1 MENIEQNNFGIK
13 DLVRIIKFWYRYLLT
28 KWLIIGVITVV
39 MGIVGFFYSTSQPAI
54 YTAEIIFVSD
64 AESSSKLGG
73 YASIAAQFGLD
84 IGGNSN
90 AFQGDNLLELFK
102 SKDLIKKTLLSTII
116 VNGKNT
122 LLIEYYINN
131 WDISKKWSS
140 DPYLASINLNGNWS
154 VPERRRD
161 SVLSVVVKQI
171 LKSGL
176 NINFLNKDVSIISS
190 KMSDVDEVFAKSFIE
205 ILTQK
210 TVDFYVDY
218 KNNKSKQNVDIL
230 QKQTD
235 SIKALLSGDIEN
247 VATAN
252 DVNINPIKQRART
265 SVQRRQIDLQAS
277 SAMYIELLKNLE
289 LSKINLRKETPLI
302 KIIDSPTYPL
312 DKVKMGKI
320 KGFIIFAF
328 LGFFMVNLFFVAKKV
343 VS

>member
-28 KWLIIGVITVV
+28 KWLTIVIVTLIMGVL
-39 MGIVGFFYSTSQPAI
+39 GIFYSTTQLPI

-102 SKDLIKKTLLSTII
+102 SKDLIKKTLLSKIKI
-116 VNGKNT
+116 NT
-122 LLIEYYINN
+122 KSVLLLEFYVNN
-131 WDISKKWSS
+131 WELSKKWANN
-140 DPYLASINLNGNWS
+140 PYLSSINLNGDWS
-154 VPERRRD
+154 VPERKRD
-161 SVLSVVVKQI
+161 SILGVVVKQI
-171 LKSGL
+171 LKNGL
-176 NINFLNKDVSIISS
+176 NINFVNKDVSIISS
-190 KMSDVDEVFAKSFIE
+190 KMFDINEVFAKSFIE

-218 KNNKSKQNVDIL
+218 KSDKSKQNVDIL

-235 SIKALLSGDIEN
+235 SIKALLSGNIES
-247 VATAN
+247 VAIAN
-252 DVNINPIKQRART
+252 DVNINPIKQKART
-265 SVQRRQIDLQAS
+265 SVQRKQIDLQAS

-302 KIIDSPTYPL
+302 KIIDFPTYPL
-312 DKVKMGKI
+312 DVVKTGRI

-328 LGFFMVNLFFVAKKV
+328 LGFFIVSLFFVAKKIV
-343 VS
+343 T